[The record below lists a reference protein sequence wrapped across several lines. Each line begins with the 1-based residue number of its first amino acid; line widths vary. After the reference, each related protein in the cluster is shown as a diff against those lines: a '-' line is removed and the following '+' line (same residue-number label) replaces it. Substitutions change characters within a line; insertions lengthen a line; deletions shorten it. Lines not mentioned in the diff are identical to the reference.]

1 MSLRNNPSGTVSGWD
16 GDPGPAGHLIFQEA
30 CRRDSAFC
38 SCLEQIWTFRCYRA
52 LDAYC
57 ETICSCYAMCH
68 CMMCFL
74 GRSKERD
81 GHYLISTEQFPRN
94 FFRLVKASRCFY
106 RLITH
111 HPASL
116 ILPLLIGFWISKD
129 AVLERSL
136 FMNGMTTLDSKTR
149 NVSSFRTKSLF
160 CMWHA
165 GRMTLV
171 AICTLW
177 ENGESPVVQV
187 NLSSRTAVSLWDAM
201 VADAYWELANEKCKR
216 DGIALG
222 KLRRCLDTCSSH
234 QSSGQTGFS
243 LSSLGQQRAFATALM
258 GKWHCALNDSCRT
271 VIVMMFSKSLW
282 CEINIYIYI
291 KCFGGSRHALPPR
304 TNLGGLLASAC
315 RWRIHPIDHLLVQVE
330 SRTRWSWQQRA
341 FSAQPK
347 DSTGTL
353 KSSKHQTS
361 FSFCFVRIISCKFFT
376 CVSETFCIYIYIT
389 WILARCCM
397 RCTDWCTGVRGAWA
411 RATVVWIVKVQ
422 ECTIIGKCIKA

>member
-1 MSLRNNPSGTVSGWD
+1 MLYLNVHYS
-16 GDPGPAGHLIFQEA
+16 
-30 CRRDSAFC
+30 
-38 SCLEQIWTFRCYRA
+38 WTAWR
-52 LDAYC
+52 
-57 ETICSCYAMCH
+57 
-68 CMMCFL
+68 
-74 GRSKERD
+74 
-81 GHYLISTEQFPRN
+81 
-94 FFRLVKASRCFY
+94 
-106 RLITH
+106 
-111 HPASL
+111 
-116 ILPLLIGFWISKD
+116 
-129 AVLERSL
+129 
-136 FMNGMTTLDSKTR
+136 LDSKTR

-291 KCFGGSRHALPPR
+291 LSVLVVPAMPCLRGR
-304 TNLGGLLASAC
+304 TWEVSWPQLVVDEFILSITYWCRLRAEPGDPGNKGHFLLNRKIPQA
-315 RWRIHPIDHLLVQVE
+315 P
-330 SRTRWSWQQRA
+330 
-341 FSAQPK
+341 
-347 DSTGTL
+347 
-353 KSSKHQTS
+353 
-361 FSFCFVRIISCKFFT
+361 
-376 CVSETFCIYIYIT
+376 
-389 WILARCCM
+389 
-397 RCTDWCTGVRGAWA
+397 
-411 RATVVWIVKVQ
+411 
-422 ECTIIGKCIKA
+422 